1 MLVTD
6 VLARPLL
13 EEEEEGEADG
23 REGEDDAEG
32 RMRAGDDASA
42 TLLAISSAVEELAAS
57 LLAVIWAKRE
67 GSLTVVPD
75 KVTSPELTSGCDKES
90 EFDCALVSRV
100 HSRESRKDARHT

>member
-1 MLVTD
+1 MLVTT
-6 VLARPLL
+6 VLAGPLV
-13 EEEEEGEADG
+13 EKEEGEAGG

-32 RMRAGDDASA
+32 RMRVGDDAAA

-57 LLAVIWAKRE
+57 LLADIWAKRE

-75 KVTSPELTSGCDKES
+75 KETSPELTSGCEKES

-100 HSRESRKDARHT
+100 HWRESSKDARHR